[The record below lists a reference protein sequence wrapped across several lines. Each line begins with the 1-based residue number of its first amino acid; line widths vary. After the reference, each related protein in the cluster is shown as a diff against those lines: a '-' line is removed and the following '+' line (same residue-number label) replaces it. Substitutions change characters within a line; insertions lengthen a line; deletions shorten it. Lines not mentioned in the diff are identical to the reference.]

1 MKGITAPLVIYKA
14 LQEFTNNC
22 TGEFCQSQKS
32 HSFFLFLTSLTILLT
47 PSSVTSSAVPSPDG
61 SSFEN
66 KFCPWRSVQMCVCEC
81 RPVARGTIPGSILFH
96 AAAGLSDEAI
106 VATVT
111 LWGVPVCRGG
121 HSRANEHASESQEWE
136 LAVQKVCSCVC
147 VWASVC

>member
-32 HSFFLFLTSLTILLT
+32 HSFFLFLTSLTIQLT

-66 KFCPWRSVQMCVCEC
+66 KFCPWRSVQMCVCDC

-111 LWGVPVCRGG
+111 L
-121 HSRANEHASESQEWE
+121 
-136 LAVQKVCSCVC
+136 
-147 VWASVC
+147 